1 MKNKQ
6 EWRLNRALAGG
17 GSMFDLGIYALNT
30 IRWFSGEE
38 PVDFRTLVATRD
50 KTGKFNSVEE
60 TVNCLLKFPSGILA
74 ECGSSYGQSGTNYFQ
89 INRTT
94 GHVRLEPAFTYGDSI
109 LKYEGKTESGD
120 LAGSG
125 AVYDPDQFVT
135 EVTHFANCIL
145 QNTEPATPGRVGSR
159 ESSGKDH
166 LPNRAVRHRESSRD
180 NSHSSCP

>member
-30 IRWFSGEE
+30 TRWFSGEE

-89 INRTT
+89 INGTT
-94 GHVRLEPAFTYGDSI
+94 GHVRVEPAFTYGDSI
-109 LKYEGKTESGD
+109 LKYEGNTESGD

-135 EVTHFANCIL
+135 EVTHFANCVL
-145 QNTEPATPGRVGSR
+145 QNTEPATPGEEGLKDLLAVEQIYKAAGS
-159 ESSGKDH
+159 
-166 LPNRAVRHRESSRD
+166 
-180 NSHSSCP
+180 